1 MQTDQHTPE
10 NIALYSAWTR
20 NGSILAVR
28 TGRIDGAWTEVF
40 KLSLPTTGNANEIP
54 MRSWELEQNLSPQ
67 TINIV
72 NIRRIHRAQLQSVCD
87 QLNGKATV

>member
-1 MQTDQHTPE
+1 
-10 NIALYSAWTR
+10 
-20 NGSILAVR
+20 VR